1 MTNEKEI
8 TPEQSLCLSC
18 GLCCDGTIFGRV
30 VLKDNDSLNALQS
43 GLVQI
48 ESKGT
53 TQFFRLPCASYR
65 ESSCQIYQ
73 ERPTNCRNFRC
84 EMLEKYEAGSVSW
97 EDAQR
102 KIGRARNLREQL
114 KTSLGRILP
123 GAGEMSTAGVLKL
136 APTTQELRDNP
147 TLLKKWAPTLL
158 NMSAL
163 LDCLKTHF
171 EPHKKK

>member
-1 MTNEKEI
+1 
-8 TPEQSLCLSC
+8 
-18 GLCCDGTIFGRV
+18 
-30 VLKDNDSLNALQS
+30 
-43 GLVQI
+43 
-48 ESKGT
+48 
-53 TQFFRLPCASYR
+53 
-65 ESSCQIYQ
+65 
-73 ERPTNCRNFRC
+73 
-84 EMLEKYEAGSVSW
+84 MLEKYEAGSVSW

-123 GAGEMSTAGVLKL
+123 GAREMSTAGVLKL